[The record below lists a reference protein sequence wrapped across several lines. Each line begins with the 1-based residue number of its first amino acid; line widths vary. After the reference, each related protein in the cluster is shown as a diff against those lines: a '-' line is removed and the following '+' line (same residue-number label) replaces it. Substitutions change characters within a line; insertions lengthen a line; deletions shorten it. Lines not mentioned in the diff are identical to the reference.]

1 MVALF
6 GLCEWLCED
15 FFAQLLGE
23 EVLDLDDDDERFATL
38 EFLGLD
44 LDACACVKDAE
55 MKKVVQNTNLLA
67 ISKDRKRKKL
77 TKIWYMVSYFSL
89 VQVLVM
95 KHWRED
101 CLKELRLELFRFLMA

>member
-55 MKKVVQNTNLLA
+55 RKKVVQTL
-67 ISKDRKRKKL
+67 I
-77 TKIWYMVSYFSL
+77 
-89 VQVLVM
+89 
-95 KHWRED
+95 
-101 CLKELRLELFRFLMA
+101 